1 MNSLPHQSRVFA
13 ALLIAAAA
21 AHSNTFA
28 ATLTFP
34 TPSCSTTLQACVTAA
49 APGDTVEIATNL
61 PIGEDLLIDKSL
73 TLRPAAGFSPVLN
86 DDAFVLL
93 LNAAG
98 QSNAIAFEGITLNK
112 GYVEAVQ
119 LSTRPFDV
127 KVRNIS
133 VTDTYND
140 RSAVEVRTGAYETYG
155 PVTFDIADNDLRIPD
170 AYQTITAVSV
180 QGINASTFKGTI
192 RNNHIQ
198 HLAGGQGG
206 GIMVYNNNSQLDVD
220 VVGNRITGSNYN
232 NGIQFFQVEGGDAD
246 VRIINNLVDGQQS
259 HAGQPGAVAI
269 GTTSG
274 HASFEILNN
283 TLVNSDV
290 GISVTGRKDL
300 GGTWDGTI
308 ANNVISYASDWGMMI
323 DDPFGNIANEYN
335 LLFDTW
341 SNHYSPGPGFLHTDP
356 QFAGPNDFRLLPT
369 SPAINA
375 GHNPHVPADIL
386 TDLNGIARIQ
396 GPRVEMGAFEHA
408 VPEPSTA
415 ALLLPILLISAC
427 RAKRAS
433 GRRR

>member
-1 MNSLPHQSRVFA
+1 MHSPFRHRRFLA
-13 ALLIAAAA
+13 ALALLAAAT
-21 AHSNTFA
+21 AHTSIRA

-34 TPSCSTTLQACVTAA
+34 TAACSTTLQACVNTA

-61 PIGEDLLIDKSL
+61 PISEDLLIDKSL
-73 TLRPAAGFSPVLN
+73 TLRPALGFSPVLN
-86 DDAFVLL
+86 DNASVIL
-93 LNAAG
+93 LNTAG
-98 QSNAIAFEGITLNK
+98 KSNTIAFEGITLNY

-119 LSTRPFDV
+119 LSSQPFDV

-133 VTDTYND
+133 VTDTFND
-140 RSAVEVRTGAYETYG
+140 RSAVEVRTGLSGLYG
-155 PVTFDIADNDLRIPD
+155 PVTFDIADNDIRIPD
-170 AYQTITAVSV
+170 AYNTITAISV
-180 QGINASTFKGTI
+180 QGLSASIFKGSI
-192 RNNHIQ
+192 RNNTIQ
-198 HLAGGQGG
+198 HLAGGEGG
-206 GIMVYNNNSQLDVD
+206 GIQVYNNNSQLEVD
-220 VVGNRITGSNYN
+220 VIGNRVTGSNYN

-259 HAGQPGAVAI
+259 HSGQPGSVAI
-269 GTTSG
+269 GTTGG

-308 ANNVISYASDWGMMI
+308 ANNIVAYASDWGMVI
-323 DDPFGNIANEYN
+323 DNQFGSINNEYN

-341 SNHYSPGPGFLHTDP
+341 SNHYSPGPGFLYTDP

-386 TDLNGIARIQ
+386 TDLNGTARVQ
-396 GPRVEMGAFEHA
+396 GPRVDMGAFEHA
-408 VPEPSTA
+408 VPEPTTLT
-415 ALLLPILLISAC
+415 LLLPLVFLSL
-427 RAKRAS
+427 RHRPTND
-433 GRRR
+433 